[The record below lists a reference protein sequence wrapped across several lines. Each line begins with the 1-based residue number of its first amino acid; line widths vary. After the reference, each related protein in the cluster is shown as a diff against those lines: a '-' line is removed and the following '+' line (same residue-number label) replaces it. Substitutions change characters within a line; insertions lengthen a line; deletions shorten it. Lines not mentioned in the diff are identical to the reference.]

1 MKQSLI
7 AFFGFLLTASTY
19 AQPLATS
26 FENAT
31 KNKGISIEALDKAYK
46 SALHTDTAQAA
57 FNGREQEFIEGY
69 SSFLKDLGKFLK
81 ENDFT
86 WEKTT
91 RCFNRIY
98 ISKSGK
104 IDYFLFH
111 FKEEELPLVKQAQFE
126 KLLTS
131 FIETHKFPLSNTV
144 NFAQCSPVKYSD

>member
-7 AFFGFLLTASTY
+7 VFLGIFYTVSMY

-26 FENAT
+26 FNNAT

-46 SALHTDTAQAA
+46 SALHTDSAQAA
-57 FNGREQEFIEGY
+57 FSGREQEFIEGY
-69 SSFLKDLGKFLK
+69 TSFLKDLGKFLK

-98 ISKSGK
+98 IDKSGK

-111 FKEEELPLVKQAQFE
+111 FKEEELPLDKQAQFE
-126 KLLTS
+126 KLLNR
-131 FIETHKFPLSNTV
+131 FIEKHQFPLTNAVS
-144 NFAQCSPVKYSD
+144 FAQCSPVIYSH